1 MTTFQEARHRGLLA
15 ATLLLP
21 LVPPGTSDPLFELS
35 CALLLLLSI
44 LPESLTS
51 IGLQEVPRS
60 TSPSLASFSIYNNQ
74 ECRRQKLR
82 NTADQLPLLA
92 PRVLMVLHSA
102 TEEHVRGF
110 WLRCKRPPTLICPFR
125 EPGSCISHQNRF
137 RRVSFLC
144 LPSSVVKLSHR
155 SPTKCSFALTLR
167 VLPVSPM

>member
-1 MTTFQEARHRGLLA
+1 
-15 ATLLLP
+15 
-21 LVPPGTSDPLFELS
+21 
-35 CALLLLLSI
+35 
-44 LPESLTS
+44 
-51 IGLQEVPRS
+51 
-60 TSPSLASFSIYNNQ
+60 
-74 ECRRQKLR
+74 
-82 NTADQLPLLA
+82 
-92 PRVLMVLHSA
+92 MVLHSA